1 MKRTTTS
8 RSRSL
13 AVLVAVL
20 ALGAGTAV
28 AQDTLQTGQEGQ
40 RPRVHVVVEG
50 ETLWD
55 LSALYLGDPLLWPDI
70 YRLNTLVVEDPHWI
84 FPGEELLLAPAD
96 ATRVAQLL
104 PEPEGV
110 TVVQPPGEQEPEV
123 EMPPAV
129 ATPPPPPP
137 TEDAPTV
144 FMRERMARGGPLS
157 GIRGSAYSYR
167 AVRVGEFYAAGFL
180 TEGDNFPWAGV
191 LGAIGRRTLGNL
203 RSTSSAKI
211 YNSIEIDAPAGAE
224 YQIGDSLLVARI
236 GREVSGGWGEVVVPT
251 GISVVTHVSGRRV
264 AAELVRQFGRVADG
278 QVAMPLEPFK
288 DPGVVVPVPVE
299 NGMEGRIV
307 APRDRNVVPGQQ
319 DIIFI
324 DLGRADG
331 VTLGDVFEVIRPVS
345 TELGAS
351 AWEQV
356 AVLHVVHVREQSSS
370 AMLLTINGLGTE
382 PGARLRLIRKMPS

>member
-28 AQDTLQTGQEGQ
+28 AQDTLETRQEGQ

-55 LSALYLGDPLLWPDI
+55 LAALYLADPLLWPDI

-96 ATRVAQLL
+96 ATRVAA
-104 PEPEGV
+104 EPEGV

-144 FMRERMARGGPLS
+144 FMRERMARGGPQI

-180 TEGDNFPWAGV
+180 TEGDVFPWARV
-191 LGAIGRRTLGNL
+191 LGAIGRPTLGTL

-211 YNSIEIDAPAGAE
+211 YNRIEIDAPAGAE

-236 GREVSGGWGEVVVPT
+236 GRDVSGGWGRVVVPT
-251 GISVVTHVSGRRV
+251 GIAVVTHVSGRRV

-299 NGMEGRIV
+299 NGMEGRV
-307 APRDRNVVPGQQ
+307 VVPRDRNVVHGQQ

-331 VTLGDVFEVIRPVS
+331 VTVGDVFEVIRPVS
-345 TELGAS
+345 TELGES
-351 AWEQV
+351 EWEQV

-370 AMLLTINGLGTE
+370 AMLLTINSLGTE
-382 PGARLRLIRKMPS
+382 PGARVRLIRKMPS